1 MRIEIPIYFNSKE
14 QQALADLDI
23 ELDDIDWENADIE
36 TVVFYNI
43 NAITQRSDNNGRTT
57 IHSNGETWV
66 SPLSLKEIEA
76 KIK

>member
-43 NAITQRSDNNGRTT
+43 NAITQRSDNNGSTT
-57 IHSNGETWV
+57 IYSNGETWV